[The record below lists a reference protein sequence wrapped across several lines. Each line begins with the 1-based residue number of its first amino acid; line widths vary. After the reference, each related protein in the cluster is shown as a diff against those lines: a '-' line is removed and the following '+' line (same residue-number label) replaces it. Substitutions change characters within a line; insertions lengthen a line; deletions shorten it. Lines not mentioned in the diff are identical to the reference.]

1 MNNITRELAAKVLE
15 VVDAGLVLGLGEP
28 VPGEMC
34 VEAAVC
40 YALGLPHGDDPACV
54 SRAVR
59 TLKISLNDRAWS
71 SAGARAKGMRRLA
84 IAQLG
89 SAGTIDDTEFAKR
102 VAAMT
107 VRKMVPI
114 AMKAAASV
122 QTNAE
127 HRDALI
133 AAANLCEAVDKAA
146 AAAAST
152 AAATASYASSAAA
165 VRTTAA
171 AVHAATAAA
180 RTTAAADAAVACTY
194 AAAATVACTYAVAT
208 AAHAAVAADAC
219 DGTLSDFAECVVQ
232 ILIEMRAPGCEWLD
246 LTERVT

>member
-1 MNNITRELAAKVLE
+1 
-15 VVDAGLVLGLGEP
+15 
-28 VPGEMC
+28 
-34 VEAAVC
+34 
-40 YALGLPHGDDPACV
+40 
-54 SRAVR
+54 
-59 TLKISLNDRAWS
+59 
-71 SAGARAKGMRRLA
+71 
-84 IAQLG
+84 
-89 SAGTIDDTEFAKR
+89 
-102 VAAMT
+102 MT

-133 AAANLCEAVDKAA
+133 AAANLCEAVDKGGA
-146 AAAAST
+146 
-152 AAATASYASSAAA
+152 SAA
-165 VRTTAA
+165 RGAA
-171 AVHAATAAA
+171 CA
-180 RTTAAADAAVACTY
+180 AAADASSASAARACAAAYAAASASASAAASASSSSY

-208 AAHAAVAADAC
+208 AAHVASAADAC

>member
-59 TLKISLNDRAWS
+59 SLKISLNDRAWS

-102 VAAMT
+102 VAEMT

-133 AAANLCEAVDKAA
+133 AAANLCEAVDKGGA
-146 AAAAST
+146 
-152 AAATASYASSAAA
+152 SAA
-165 VRTTAA
+165 RGAA
-171 AVHAATAAA
+171 CA
-180 RTTAAADAAVACTY
+180 AAADASSASAARACAAAYAAASASASAAASASSSSY

-208 AAHAAVAADAC
+208 AAHVASAADAC